1 LQHSFIFISQQVD
14 IKILTAIVYAD
25 KESRLEQS
33 EQREQFKRNALNIL
47 KQFQQ
52 QIKFEKE
59 KENEIDDI
67 YQ

>member
-14 IKILTAIVYAD
+14 IKILTTIIYAD
-25 KESRLEQS
+25 KESHLEQS
-33 EQREQFKRNALNIL
+33 EQREKFKRNALNIL

>member
-14 IKILTAIVYAD
+14 IKILTTIIYAD
-25 KESRLEQS
+25 KESPLEQS

>member
-14 IKILTAIVYAD
+14 IKILTRIIYAD
-25 KESRLEQS
+25 KESRLEQC
-33 EQREQFKRNALNIL
+33 EQREKFKRNALNIL